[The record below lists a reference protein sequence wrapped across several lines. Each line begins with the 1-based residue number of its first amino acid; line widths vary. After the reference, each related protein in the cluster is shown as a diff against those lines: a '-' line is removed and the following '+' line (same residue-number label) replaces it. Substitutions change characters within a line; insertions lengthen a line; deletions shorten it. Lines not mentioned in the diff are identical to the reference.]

1 MMLLSRSNQSR
12 VGSQVIERPRAEW
25 SAQSLFGFWMA
36 HALSMAS
43 KGEDLPRTLFSIAIL
58 PARPVTSLLR
68 RQHKWVSPGGPG
80 YTGVQILHTFGKAST
95 L

>member
-1 MMLLSRSNQSR
+1 
-12 VGSQVIERPRAEW
+12 
-25 SAQSLFGFWMA
+25 
-36 HALSMAS
+36 MAS